1 MLRSTNRP
9 TELPRSRLSVL
20 SHKHQHHLQGPA
32 AEDAAL
38 SSDAQLQAI
47 LLRQRRRAVP
57 CTFLACLLRHCAG
70 SDGRGDAQLAA
81 LWACYGEDIETLW
94 FCAMVDPAVPPAR
107 QQDLS
112 SQLRALAGSLPG
124 AAAAQSTL
132 LPALHGEA

>member
-20 SHKHQHHLQGPA
+20 SHKHQHHLQGAPS
-32 AEDAAL
+32 EDAAL

-70 SDGRGDAQLAA
+70 STAAAAGRADALLAS
-81 LWACYGEDIETLW
+81 LWACYGEEIETLW
-94 FCAMVDPAVPPAR
+94 FCSPSP
-107 QQDLS
+107 
-112 SQLRALAGSLPG
+112 
-124 AAAAQSTL
+124 
-132 LPALHGEA
+132 

>member
-20 SHKHQHHLQGPA
+20 SHKHQQHLQGAPS
-32 AEDAAL
+32 EDAAL

-70 SDGRGDAQLAA
+70 SPAAAAGRADALLAS
-81 LWACYGEDIETLW
+81 LWACYGEEIETLW
-94 FCAMVDPAVPPAR
+94 FCSP
-107 QQDLS
+107 
-112 SQLRALAGSLPG
+112 
-124 AAAAQSTL
+124 
-132 LPALHGEA
+132 

>member
-20 SHKHQHHLQGPA
+20 SHKHQQHLQGAPS
-32 AEDAAL
+32 EDAAL

-70 SDGRGDAQLAA
+70 STAAAAARADALLAS
-81 LWACYGEDIETLW
+81 LWACYGEEIETLW
-94 FCAMVDPAVPPAR
+94 FCSPSP
-107 QQDLS
+107 
-112 SQLRALAGSLPG
+112 
-124 AAAAQSTL
+124 
-132 LPALHGEA
+132 

>member
-20 SHKHQHHLQGPA
+20 SHKHQHHLQGPPS
-32 AEDAAL
+32 EDAAL

-70 SDGRGDAQLAA
+70 AAGRADALLAL
-81 LWACYGEDIETLW
+81 LWACYGEEIETLW
-94 FCAMVDPAVPPAR
+94 FCSP
-107 QQDLS
+107 
-112 SQLRALAGSLPG
+112 
-124 AAAAQSTL
+124 
-132 LPALHGEA
+132 